1 MTNTQ
6 QNHRDFYRLKFV
18 HPLCGEAKVIPLEDF
33 EVENRYSK
41 VAILDISAGGMRFIS
56 AYPLPYC
63 DYQFLL
69 EIKFVLFHEEITSIG
84 EIVRQIESKNYEYCI
99 HFTMGDTERSRMV
112 QMINTLSVKLRKTN
126 TLSSCSFCT
135 VEEIQQLIRD

>member
-1 MTNTQ
+1 
-6 QNHRDFYRLKFV
+6 
-18 HPLCGEAKVIPLEDF
+18 
-33 EVENRYSK
+33 
-41 VAILDISAGGMRFIS
+41 MRFIS

-135 VEEIQQLIRD
+135 EEEIQQLIRD